1 MAMIGI
7 DGGDLKALPPSRGV
21 QSPLDFF
28 YPHLRCLQSGTHA
41 KSGRRTSDR
50 VTGGC
55 TVFALDSQAPLSSE
69 KYRQ

>member
-21 QSPLDFF
+21 QSPLDF
-28 YPHLRCLQSGTHA
+28 YPRLRRLQSGTHA

>member
-7 DGGDLKALPPSRGV
+7 GGGDLKALPLSRGV
-21 QSPLDFF
+21 QSPLDF
-28 YPHLRCLQSGTHA
+28 YPRLCRLQSGAHA

-55 TVFALDSQAPLSSE
+55 TVFASDSQAPLSSE
-69 KYRQ
+69 KYRR